1 MDPKRRKIQRNFI
14 QKKMNWPKVPY
25 EGTMKVQHFF
35 ALSALLG
42 VSGAASVDK
51 IGPMEN
57 SFHGCTVTFVQ
68 GGDNVSSFTDIGES
82 QQEQ

>member
-25 EGTMKVQHFF
+25 EGTMKVRHFF

-42 VSGAASVDK
+42 VSGAASVDDC
-51 IGPMEN
+51 I
-57 SFHGCTVTFVQ
+57 
-68 GGDNVSSFTDIGES
+68 
-82 QQEQ
+82 